1 MIVEKTVVERPL
13 VEGKL
18 FDRSENGKMVRGLAA
33 KDNVNKNW
41 KIWLRSWR
49 LVVRFMFRQFV
60 VFLGLC
66 SDSSLFF
73 SFSSLA
79 NCGTNSMV
87 LVLMH
92 WTQYFELWEDKW
104 EDVKK
109 KKLKAQRQI
118 SKKMCFEKDCL
129 YD

>member
-33 KDNVNKNW
+33 KDKVNKNW

-73 SFSSLA
+73 SFSSLG
-79 NCGTNSMV
+79 NCGTNSTV

-92 WTQYFELWEDKW
+92 WTQYTELWEDTW
-104 EDVKK
+104 EDVEKK
-109 KKLKAQRQI
+109 N
-118 SKKMCFEKDCL
+118 
-129 YD
+129 